1 MAQEFLAEYLRFAYG
16 QASAASV
23 PAVTPA
29 LRRQLRRER
38 ALVAPVERR
47 RHPHV
52 VSLTAV
58 GRAAGAVV
66 ATALID
72 DGGVASYAVR
82 LTLRQERAGWLV
94 SGVDGG

>member
-1 MAQEFLAEYLRFAYG
+1 MFLAGYLPFAYG
-16 QASAASV
+16 QASASSV

-38 ALVAPVERR
+38 VQVTPVERR
-47 RHPHV
+47 RRPRV
-52 VSLTAV
+52 VSLTAL
-58 GRAAGAVV
+58 GQAPGIVV

-72 DGGVASYAVR
+72 DGGIANYAMR
-82 LTLRQERAGWLV
+82 LTVRRTSGGWLV